1 MFIDHHQKKLEENF
15 GDEESEA
22 LRTAMNA
29 QLKERFKK
37 TKFNQLNVWNK

>member
-1 MFIDHHQKKLEENF
+1 MFIDHHQKKLEESF

-37 TKFNQLNVWNK
+37 TIFNQLNVWNK